1 MGKHERKYKREMR
14 GVTDSGWIRR
24 IDTLDLPGEIGKH
37 LNIYNSLM
45 CRETCIYSSRKASSS
60 NKKNLKT
67 DCSNLKD
74 LFFLYN
80 KKPRGRQLLGQ
91 QLKQCQVQC
100 LCVVAGSKGKCIS
113 NFPRCSQIPCKRVI
127 ALCLL

>member
-45 CRETCIYSSRKASSS
+45 CRETCMIQVGKHLQVTRK
-60 NKKNLKT
+60 
-67 DCSNLKD
+67 
-74 LFFLYN
+74 
-80 KKPRGRQLLGQ
+80 
-91 QLKQCQVQC
+91 
-100 LCVVAGSKGKCIS
+100 I
-113 NFPRCSQIPCKRVI
+113 
-127 ALCLL
+127 